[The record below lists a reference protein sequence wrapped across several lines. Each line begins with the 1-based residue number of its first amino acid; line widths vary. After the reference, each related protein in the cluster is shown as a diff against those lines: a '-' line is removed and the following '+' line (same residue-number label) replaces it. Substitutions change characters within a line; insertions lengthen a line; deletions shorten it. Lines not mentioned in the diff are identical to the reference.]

1 MLRKL
6 DRMNQKHINIL
17 IGTLSLSTAFSAS
30 LYAQKGGGEVHTD
43 DIIIVKQRVIEIP
56 QASRIFEK
64 IPIAGDNGPK
74 KELAYPYTERK
85 IPVQTP
91 AFSPTVKMPE
101 EYGAGS
107 IKEQSYNNVIRG
119 GFGNYGHTFLEGHGG
134 IHRGENNYHGIYI
147 KHNAFRLGPVRSNF
161 SGESQ
166 NIIKLHSRTVVKN
179 DIKLEGA
186 VGWERRGF
194 DYYGYSQQPIGDNI
208 TEPSIFNSWNKF
220 FFNGSFSNAY
230 EKAKVDYQAKANASY
245 LFTHLK
251 TTELVLSGGLSGV
264 LPLTDRLSAGL
275 EGSVVLAQT
284 HDTTNTVYRNLY
296 RLKPTFFYR
305 ADKFSVTAGLN
316 LLNDR
321 EKVSYNQNYVYPII
335 KVDFQPFEGIR
346 AFAGYEGD
354 MYANNLTSLLLENK
368 WLGRNSELRNT
379 RKSSDLYV
387 GAKASISGFDLE
399 AKVSYAK
406 YNDFY
411 VFTNAVTDSS
421 RFDIRY
427 TNANVM
433 NLSGQAAY
441 QIPQMWR
448 SLFKFDLFVY
458 SGLDNVEKA
467 WHRPN
472 FTATWNNTFSIKDK
486 FLVSSD
492 IFMLTGLKGKN
503 FKSNVEES
511 LPMIFDLNF
520 KFTYVITDQLNLFV
534 SANNVLNKNYQRYLY
549 YPQQGVNFLAGLSF
563 SF

>member
-1 MLRKL
+1 
-6 DRMNQKHINIL
+6 MNKKYCNIL
-17 IGTLSLSTAFSAS
+17 LTSAS
-30 LYAQKGGGEVHTD
+30 VSLFFSFNLYAQRGGEVVTD
-43 DIIIVKQRVIEIP
+43 DIEIVKPRVIEVP
-56 QASRIFEK
+56 QANRIFEK
-64 IPIAGDNGPK
+64 IPIATDQTAK
-74 KELAYPYTERK
+74 KKLEYPYTERK
-85 IPVQTP
+85 LPVQTP
-91 AFSPTVKMPE
+91 PFSPVVKMPDG
-101 EYGAGS
+101 YGELS

-134 IHRGENNYHGIYI
+134 IHQGENNYHGIYI
-147 KHNAFRLGPVRSNF
+147 KHNAFRLGPVRANF

-166 NIIKLHSRTVVKN
+166 NLIKVHSRTILKS
-179 DIKLEGA
+179 DFKLEGA
-186 VGWERRGF
+186 LGWERRGF
-194 DYYGYSQQPIGDNI
+194 DYYGYSTAPNGDAI

-220 FFNGSFSNAY
+220 SFNGSFSNAY
-230 EKAKVDYQAKANASY
+230 QKSKVDYQAKANASY

-251 TTELVLSGGLSGV
+251 TTELVLNGGFSGV
-264 LPLTDRLSAGL
+264 FALTDRLSAALDGT
-275 EGSVVLAQT
+275 VTLAQT

-296 RLKPTFFYR
+296 KLKPTFFYR

-316 LLNDR
+316 LMNDR
-321 EKVSYNQNYVYPII
+321 EKVSYNQNYVYPVI
-335 KVDFQPFEGIR
+335 KVDFQPVEGIK

-368 WLGRNSELRNT
+368 WIGRTSELRNT
-379 RKSSDLYV
+379 RKSSDMYV
-387 GAKASISGFDLE
+387 GAKASFSGIDLE
-399 AKVSYAK
+399 AKLSYAK

-411 VFTNAVTDSS
+411 VFTNSVKDSS
-421 RFDIRY
+421 RFDITY
-427 TNANVM
+427 TNANIM
-433 NLSGQAAY
+433 NLSGQAGY

-448 SLFKFDLFVY
+448 SLLKFDVFMY

-503 FKSNVEES
+503 FTTNTEES
-511 LPMIFDLNF
+511 LPTIFDLNF
-520 KFTYVITDQLNLFV
+520 KFTYVITDQFNIFV